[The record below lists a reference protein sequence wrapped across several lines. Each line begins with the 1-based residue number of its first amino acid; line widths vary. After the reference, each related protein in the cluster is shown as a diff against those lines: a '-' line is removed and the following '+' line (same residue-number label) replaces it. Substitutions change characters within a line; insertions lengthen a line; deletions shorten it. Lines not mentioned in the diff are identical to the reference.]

1 MKPPETNFLDGLCD
15 GTDLLCIV
23 GACPLCSANAEDEH
37 AQVSGQPP
45 RAASVDE
52 IITGAAELT
61 LIVTQLQAS
70 AQSWPECAGSS
81 PADQTTSRPALDE
94 HPLNPSSS
102 AEAHAMSWVTL
113 QASAHAATW
122 VDDSAPIA
130 SNPADPIPEPGIE
143 IPNINTPRA
152 SSLVGGALAERL
164 VELLS
169 IPGVARDYL
178 TALSAER
185 MTANLHAFFLG
196 AWDEIEPGTTLE
208 DGEHIKAICDHVQF
222 QCEERAIA
230 LGLMPKP
237 AGWEKMRAQNLL
249 IRIPPRSLKTVIVTI
264 AATAWC
270 WLRWPTWRILS
281 LSSNPRVTNEGADK
295 TRGLIRSAWYQNT
308 FKPLWQIRTDMD
320 GLQKFGNTAGGW
332 RAARG
337 ITSRI
342 TGEGADW
349 LIVDDPHD
357 GAEVYSKAKRDEV
370 NNKWRRSV
378 ANRVNDPRY
387 AIRTGVMQALHFDD
401 WGQHRIT
408 DGWGTLIIRME
419 FEARDSVRMSP
430 YGWRDWRTVVGEPI
444 HPRFTKEWR
453 DNERKNKGAIDWAA
467 QYQQD
472 PAPIDGG
479 IVKES
484 DLRYYDELPKMEAM
498 CITVDAAF
506 KKTTTG
512 SRVSVLVVGRKGPDR
527 FVVDNDTRPMDM
539 VETIA
544 SIKAMREKW
553 PQAKARILVE
563 DKANG
568 SEIIR
573 QLKEVFN
580 GIIAINPGSNSK
592 TGRLMA
598 VQSLFAGNNVFFPKY
613 AAWLD
618 DMRFEICTFPNAP
631 KDDQV
636 DALVQALLDMRTSVD
651 AHYARGG
658 FSM

>member
-1 MKPPETNFLDGLCD
+1 MSFREPEFEVFCD
-15 GTDLLCIV
+15 GTDITCIAGV
-23 GACPLCSANAEDEH
+23 CPLCSEGLDIGTTTEAPGIA
-37 AQVSGQPP
+37 
-45 RAASVDE
+45 RALGVR
-52 IITGAAELT
+52 
-61 LIVTQLQAS
+61 IV
-70 AQSWPECAGSS
+70 EG
-81 PADQTTSRPALDE
+81 
-94 HPLNPSSS
+94 
-102 AEAHAMSWVTL
+102 
-113 QASAHAATW
+113 
-122 VDDSAPIA
+122 
-130 SNPADPIPEPGIE
+130 SNPLRQDVE
-143 IPNINTPRA
+143 TPT
-152 SSLVGGALAERL
+152 GHGALAARL
-164 VELLS
+164 MELLS
-169 IPGVARDYL
+169 IPGVARDFL
-178 TALSAER
+178 TAATADR
-185 MTANLHAFFLG
+185 MVHNLHAFLLG
-196 AWDEIEPGTTLE
+196 SWDELEPGTPFE
-208 DGEHIKAICDHVQF
+208 DGEHIKAICEHVQA
-222 QCEERAIA
+222 QCEDRAIA
-230 LGLMPKP
+230 LGLMTKP
-237 AGWEKMRAQNLL
+237 TGWEKMRAQNLL

-295 TRGLIRSAWYQNT
+295 CRGLIRSAWYQNM
-308 FKPLWQIRTDMD
+308 FKPTWQIRADMD

-401 WGQHRIT
+401 WGQHRIA
-408 DGWGTLIIRME
+408 DNWGVLIIRME
-419 FEARDSVRMSP
+419 FEARDRDRVSP
-430 YGWRDWRTVVGEPI
+430 YGWRDWRTVVGHPI
-444 HPRFTKEWR
+444 HERFTDEWR
-453 DNERKNKGAIDWAA
+453 NAERKAKGAIDWAA

-484 DLRYYDELPKMEAM
+484 DFRYYDELPKMEAM

-544 SIKAMREKW
+544 SIKAMRIKW
-553 PQAKARILVE
+553 PQAQQRILVE

-573 QLKEVFN
+573 QLKEIFN

-598 VQSLFAGNNVFFPKY
+598 VQSLFDGNNVYFPKY

-636 DALVQALLDMRTSVD
+636 DSLVQALLDMRLSSD

-658 FSM
+658 FAL